1 MQDWVFEVV
10 HVRVFKSVR
19 VWEDCRWRVLVS
31 ILWVARFVFLSFC
44 FFFSFCVNLFALL
57 FDYHY
62 FTNSD
67 SGFPTSSTFFF
78 SFLEF
83 CLRVFNIRLLVCG
96 STLLISFFLRLSLL
110 PLMKCQFFHYICCPM
125 KSSFWV
131 NWSCPGDLFCI
142 FGFLTSFA
150 LFYLSLSLSHTHTH
164 TCLLLWCEYLVW
176 QISWLKCPLSLIAW
190 SHEAGAI
197 QTSHS
202 DWNWNMVPKPSMG
215 LNKMNDPYL
224 GSFWERIFLVG
235 WW

>member
-78 SFLEF
+78 SFIEF
-83 CLRVFNIRLLVCG
+83 CLRVFNIWLLVCG
-96 STLLISFFLRLSLL
+96 FALLISFFLGLSLL
-110 PLMKCQFFHYICCPM
+110 PLMKCQFLHYICCPM

-131 NWSCPGDLFCI
+131 NWSYPRDLFCI
-142 FGFLTSFA
+142 FGFLAQLVKVPFVIN
-150 LFYLSLSLSHTHTH
+150 SLEPWSRGDSDLTF
-164 TCLLLWCEYLVW
+164 
-176 QISWLKCPLSLIAW
+176 WLKLK
-190 SHEAGAI
+190 HG
-197 QTSHS
+197 
-202 DWNWNMVPKPSMG
+202 PKAFH
-215 LNKMNDPYL
+215 
-224 GSFWERIFLVG
+224 GSK
-235 WW
+235 